1 MYKHPAKSM
10 IGDANK
16 TVKPMPRL
24 TLGYLELSQDE
35 YDWLQAITRMNED
48 SLKSS
53 IIQAWRG
60 HLCRHKAHYMKKL
73 RYLSERHGLP
83 IEECFRRLVVGES
96 LGGVVK
102 EAPLNAMEE
111 IEGNTFLKR
120 SKEKDNE

>member
-1 MYKHPAKSM
+1 MDKPHVKSM
-10 IGDANK
+10 IGGVNK
-16 TVKPMPRL
+16 TVKLMPRL

-83 IEECFRRLVVGES
+83 LEECFRRLVVGED
-96 LGGVVK
+96 LGAVVK

-111 IEGNTFLKR
+111 IESNTLFNS
-120 SKEKDNE
+120 SKEKANE